1 MILEIFYMLSTCM
14 TKISILLFYRRL
26 AVGTISNRFI
36 YTIYAAIAFVIAYF
50 ITFNLTLFLHCRPF
64 ESFWKQ
70 SDLRWYF
77 KHKGTATKKA
87 DFICTSE
94 SADLIASALVSIL
107 QDFIAVGIP
116 MFLFWKLRVSWKQ
129 KIALGVVFGTGIL

>member
-1 MILEIFYMLSTCM
+1 MIIEVFYMFSTCM

-26 AVGTISNRFI
+26 ALGTISNRFL

-50 ITFNLTLFLHCRPF
+50 ITFHLTLFLHCRPF
-64 ESFWKQ
+64 HSYWKQ
-70 SDLRWYF
+70 ADIRWYF

-87 DFICTSE
+87 DFVCSSE
-94 SADLIASALVSIL
+94 SADLIASAITSIL

-129 KIALGVVFGTGIL
+129 RIALGVVFGIGIL

>member
-1 MILEIFYMLSTCM
+1 M

-26 AVGTISNRFI
+26 AIGTISNRFI

-70 SDLRWYF
+70 SDLKWYF
-77 KHKGTATKKA
+77 KHKGSDTKKA

-94 SADLIASALVSIL
+94 SADLIASGIVSIL

-116 MFLFWKLRVSWKQ
+116 LFLFWKLRVSWRQ
-129 KIALGVVFGTGIL
+129 RLALGVVFGIGIL

>member
-1 MILEIFYMLSTCM
+1 MIIEVFYMWSTCM

-26 AVGTISNRFI
+26 AIGKISRRFL

-50 ITFNLTLFLHCRPF
+50 ITFHLTLFLHCRPF
-64 ESFWKQ
+64 RSYWKQ
-70 SDLRWYF
+70 ADIRWYF
-77 KHKGTATKKA
+77 KHNGSATKKA
-87 DFICTSE
+87 DFVCSSE
-94 SADLIASALVSIL
+94 SADLIANAITSIL

-129 KIALGVVFGTGIL
+129 RIALAVVFGVGIL